1 MTQPSQPPALSR
13 RLTLILATACG
24 LIVANIYYAQPLAG
38 EISRALGLSPQAA
51 GLIVTMTQIGYGLG
65 LLLIVPLGDLFENR
79 GLTLCV
85 MGVGIAALA
94 TAVLAHTVSLFLT
107 AAVFIGLGS
116 VAVQI
121 LVPYAAHLSA
131 PALRGKAV
139 GDVMSGL
146 MLGIM
151 LARPVSSLITHLSSW
166 RMVFIISTLVMILLT
181 LTLGYVLPVRRPAP
195 GLRYRALMA
204 SIGSL
209 AVHNLTLRRRALY
222 HAALFGAFSLFWTV
236 TPLLLT
242 GPEFHLSQVGVALF
256 AFAGVAGAIAAPIAG
271 RVADRGLSKPA
282 TLFAMLAA
290 GTAFLLT
297 HIGDTGSHL
306 KLGILVLAAILL
318 DFGVTMN
325 LVIGQRAIFALG
337 EHYRSR
343 LNGIYM
349 ATFFVGGA
357 IGSALGGWAYAQGGW
372 GLASLLGTALPA
384 IALCYFASER
394 PATE

>member
-1 MTQPSQPPALSR
+1 MPPWRRRYSPIPS
-13 RLTLILATACG
+13 AC
-24 LIVANIYYAQPLAG
+24 
-38 EISRALGLSPQAA
+38 
-51 GLIVTMTQIGYGLG
+51 
-65 LLLIVPLGDLFENR
+65 
-79 GLTLCV
+79 
-85 MGVGIAALA
+85 
-94 TAVLAHTVSLFLT
+94 FLT